1 MLGTDIVVPLAFF
14 AALVVVILGLARTI
28 SEGRTRR
35 RLIESGGSPEVARA
49 LSEAAAYAREHPP
62 ALLWGIVAIAAGA
75 AFVALQFLPFD
86 EDDPIMAG
94 VLLLFVG
101 AGLLLY
107 HRLTGGAGAPGRS
120 HPASLPPAHPG
131 TPGAGALG
139 EPRAGEMA
147 VHVENRTAAPT
158 PP

>member
-1 MLGTDIVVPLAFF
+1 MLGTDVVVPLAFF
-14 AALVVVILGLARTI
+14 AALAVVILGLARTI

-62 ALLWGIVAIAAGA
+62 ALLWGIVAVAAGA
-75 AFVALQFLPFD
+75 AFVVLHFLPFD

-101 AGLLLY
+101 AGSLLY
-107 HRLTGGAGAPGRS
+107 HRLTGGTRTSP
-120 HPASLPPAHPG
+120 LPPAHPG
-131 TPGAGALG
+131 AGVLG

-158 PP
+158 SP